1 MAKVSSGISLSTDY
15 FMRNFYANNRNAMKT
30 TGRKEYSDIE
40 LSYEDSLAL
49 SRAAKRLLRS
59 EYKKDS
65 SQDKDDDN
73 IDDTTKASVEA
84 FVKTYN
90 NAIDSGKK
98 SSDYDTKRYLK
109 QIKNLTKKHADELE
123 DLGISIES
131 DGTLTVNDNLLK
143 CADRSKAKK
152 LFSSDEEYSK
162 KVLKLSKKFN
172 TAVQDNIYAQVNQ
185 KRLHINITL

>member
-40 LSYEDSLAL
+40 LSYEDSRAL

-59 EYKKDS
+59 DYKQDS
-65 SQDKDDDN
+65 NKDDDN

-98 SSDYDTKRYLK
+98 SLDYETKRYLK

-123 DLGISIES
+123 DLGISVES
-131 DGTLTVNDNLLK
+131 DGSLTINDNLLK
-143 CADRSKAKK
+143 CADTSKARK

-162 KVLKLSKKFN
+162 KVLKLSKKLN

-185 KRLHINITL
+185 KHLHINITL